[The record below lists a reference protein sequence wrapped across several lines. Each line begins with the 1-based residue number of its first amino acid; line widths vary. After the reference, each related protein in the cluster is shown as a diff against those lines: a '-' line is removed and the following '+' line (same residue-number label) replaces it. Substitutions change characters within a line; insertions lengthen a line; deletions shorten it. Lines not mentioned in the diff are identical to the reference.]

1 MYFSNLNKVEEIKKA
16 YRKLCFKH
24 HPDRG
29 GDTAIMQEINSQYK
43 KALQSVDGQ
52 KQTGSDGQEHTYY
65 YNADIE
71 QSLMDKISQLLSYK
85 MADIEIALIG
95 TWIWIL
101 GNTKPYKSVLG
112 KDGACCRWHTKRK
125 CWYWHEGKH
134 RSRDSKYELSD
145 LAVKYG
151 FKRFVNGELQTSLA
165 H

>member
-1 MYFSNLNKVEEIKKA
+1 MYFSNLNKVEEIKKV

-85 MADIEIALIG
+85 IRVYAQIGSIPTSADKNHPIKKA
-95 TWIWIL
+95 
-101 GNTKPYKSVLG
+101 NY
-112 KDGACCRWHTKRK
+112 
-125 CWYWHEGKH
+125 
-134 RSRDSKYELSD
+134 
-145 LAVKYG
+145 
-151 FKRFVNGELQTSLA
+151 
-165 H
+165 

>member
-1 MYFSNLNKVEEIKKA
+1 MYFSNLFTVEAIKKT
-16 YRKLCFKH
+16 YRKLCFKF

-29 GDTAIMQEINSQYK
+29 GDTAIMQEINGQYK

-52 KQTGSDGQEHTYY
+52 KQEGSDGHDHTYY
-65 YNADIE
+65 YDADVE
-71 QSLMDKISQLLSYK
+71 QALMDKISELLSFK
-85 MADIEIALIG
+85 MANIDIALIG

-101 GNTKPYKSVLG
+101 GDTKPYKSVLG

-134 RSRDSKYELSD
+134 RSRGSKYKLSE

-151 FKRFVNGELQTSLA
+151 FKKFVNSELKPSLA